1 MDFCLPFEYNFSAMS
16 APVINRIAAALAAR
30 SPQVL
35 EAPGFKQAAVLV
47 PIQQRVDAAYLVLTQ
62 RTEMLNSHRGQVA
75 FPGGKIEP
83 RDAGAEAAALRESH
97 EEIGLAP
104 DDVRVLGQLDQ
115 VTAASDYLVTP
126 FVGVLPYPYE
136 FRLNPHETAALF
148 SVPLDALIAEGC
160 FKAEPRLFPPERR
173 DPIYHFYYEGWDIWG
188 ATARII
194 LQLLELSYGYR
205 IEK

>member
-1 MDFCLPFEYNFSAMS
+1 MS
-16 APVINRIAAALAAR
+16 DQVVHRISAALAAR
-30 SPQVL
+30 SPRAL
-35 EAPGFKQAAVLV
+35 EAVGFKEAAVLV
-47 PIQQRVDAAYLVLTQ
+47 PIQQRGDGAHLVLTQ
-62 RTEMLNSHRGQVA
+62 RTETLNSHRGQVA

-97 EEIGLAP
+97 EEIGLLP
-104 DDVRVLGQLDQ
+104 EDVRVLGQLDQ

-136 FRLNPHETAALF
+136 FRLNPRETAALF

-160 FKAEPRLFPPERR
+160 FRAEPRRFPPERR
-173 DPIYHFYYEGWDIWG
+173 DPIYHFYYQGWDIWG

>member
-115 VTAASDYLVTP
+115 VTAAS
-126 FVGVLPYPYE
+126 
-136 FRLNPHETAALF
+136 
-148 SVPLDALIAEGC
+148 
-160 FKAEPRLFPPERR
+160 
-173 DPIYHFYYEGWDIWG
+173 
-188 ATARII
+188 
-194 LQLLELSYGYR
+194 
-205 IEK
+205 

>member
-1 MDFCLPFEYNFSAMS
+1 MDFSLTVEYTFTVMN
-16 APVINRIAAALAAR
+16 APIIDRIAAALAAR
-30 SPQVL
+30 SPQTL
-35 EAPGFKQAAVLV
+35 EAPGFKEAAVLV
-47 PIQQRVDAAYLVLTQ
+47 PIQQKDESAHLVLTQ
-62 RTEMLNSHRGQVA
+62 RTETLNSHRGQVA

-83 RDAGAEAAALRESH
+83 LDASAETAALRESH
-97 EEIGLAP
+97 EEIGVAP
-104 DDVRVLGQLDQ
+104 EHVRVLGQLDQ

-160 FKAEPRLFPPERR
+160 FKAEPRRFPPERR

-205 IEK
+205 IQK